1 MDIDVHTLNLLLKKL
16 TYNKVFKNKARNK
29 KTFRVDKIVGATT
42 RSCVYAGGKDNNE
55 SEIKTHLQVK
65 FTSPDENGIIC
76 VSVLLDKYR
85 DLFQV

>member
-1 MDIDVHTLNLLLKKL
+1 MHTLNLLLKKL
-16 TYNKVFKNKARNK
+16 TCNKVLKNTSRNK
-29 KTFRVDKIVGATT
+29 KIFRVDKIVGATT
-42 RSCVYAGGKDNNE
+42 RNCVYAGGKDNNE

-85 DLFQV
+85 DLFQL

>member
-1 MDIDVHTLNLLLKKL
+1 MDIDVNTLNLLLKKL
-16 TYNKVFKNKARNK
+16 TFNKVLRNTNK
-29 KTFRVDKIVGATT
+29 KIFRVDKIVGATT

-76 VSVLLDKYR
+76 VSVLFDKYR
-85 DLFQV
+85 DLFQI